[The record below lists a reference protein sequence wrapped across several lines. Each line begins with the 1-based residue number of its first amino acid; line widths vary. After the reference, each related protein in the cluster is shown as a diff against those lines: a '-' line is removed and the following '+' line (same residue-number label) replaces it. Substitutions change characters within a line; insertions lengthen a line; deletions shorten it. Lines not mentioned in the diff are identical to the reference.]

1 MRASA
6 LLALICLAL
15 AAGGCAGYKLGPTN
29 GLRAGEKSIQIN
41 PIVNSTLEPRLGEEL
56 SHAVRKKIQHDGTYR
71 LDTGG
76 TGDVIVSVDITK
88 YHRSYLALQR
98 RDTLT
103 ARDYELIITATVVAM
118 DRVTGREILR
128 REVRG
133 KTTAQVGS
141 DLVSLER
148 QARPLL
154 TENLAQNITDL
165 LVDGEW

>member
-1 MRASA
+1 MRPAA
-6 LLALICLAL
+6 LLVLMLL
-15 AAGGCAGYKLGPTN
+15 TLAGGCAGYRLGPTN

-41 PIVNSTLEPRLGEEL
+41 PVVNTTLEPRLGEEV

-71 LDTGG
+71 LDTAGG
-76 TGDVIVSVDITK
+76 GDVIVNIELTRYDRK
-88 YHRSYLALQR
+88 YLALQQS
-98 RDTLT
+98 DPLT
-103 ARDYELIITATVVAM
+103 ARDYEINLSARVVAVE
-118 DRVTGREILR
+118 RSTGRELLR

-133 KTTAQVGS
+133 RTTAIVGS

-154 TENLAQNITDL
+154 AENLARTIADL

>member
-1 MRASA
+1 MRPAA
-6 LLALICLAL
+6 LLALILL
-15 AAGGCAGYKLGPTN
+15 TLTGGCAGYKLGPTN

-41 PIVNSTLEPRLGEEL
+41 PVVNSTLEVRLGEEV
-56 SHAVRKKIQHDGTYR
+56 SRAVRKKIQHDGTYR
-71 LDTGG
+71 LDTAGG
-76 TGDVIVSVDITK
+76 GDVIVNIEITRYARK
-88 YHRSYLALQR
+88 YLALQR

-103 ARDYELIITATVVAM
+103 ARDYEISLFATVVAM
-118 DRVTGREILR
+118 DRSTGREILR

-133 KTTAQVGS
+133 HTTAIVGS

-154 TENLAQNITDL
+154 AENLAQTIADL